1 MLYSLIPVPLGAFQI
16 NEISSTIESELSN
29 PQNLSIPQK
38 QQVLF
43 SLIVPTYNES
53 KNLAH
58 LVEVLSQ
65 LLDNYFEKKFDG
77 KGESTKNLTDNLTG
91 NLTYELIIV
100 DDDSPDLTWQVGMDL
115 LPNYPQLRVMR
126 RQGEKGLSTAVIRGW
141 QASQGE
147 ILGVIDGDLQH
158 PPETLTEMLDQMF
171 TPNRDLPNVDLV
183 VASRH
188 VEGGGVSDWGFIRR
202 VLSRGAQML
211 GLLILPN
218 VIGRVSDP
226 MSGYFMVRRSA
237 IANCTMNPLGYK
249 ILIEVLGRGQID
261 KVAEVGYVFQERQ
274 EGESKVT
281 WRQYVDYI
289 LHLLRLRS
297 RGRITKIRQKIQVPL
312 QRFLQFGLVGLSGV
326 FVDMAILYLLSDVS
340 TLGWGLTRSK
350 IISSE
355 VAVINNFLWNDLW
368 TFRDISSQQVGW
380 HNRIRRFL
388 KFNFICLFGIVL
400 NILILNF
407 LYNYLHINQYL
418 ANLIAIA
425 IVTIWNFWFNL
436 KLSWRVTQT
445 K

>member
-1 MLYSLIPVPLGAFQI
+1 MSYTLLSVPLGSFQV
-16 NEISSTIESELSN
+16 NELLLSEDISETKLAQGSQHQEKLV
-29 PQNLSIPQK
+29 K
-38 QQVLF
+38 F

-53 KNLAH
+53 KNLAK
-58 LVEVLSQ
+58 LVEILTQ
-65 LLDNYFEKKFDG
+65 LLNSYFNDSKDN
-77 KGESTKNLTDNLTG
+77 
-91 NLTYELIIV
+91 YELIIV
-100 DDDSPDLTWQVGMDL
+100 DDDSPDLTWQVGLDL
-115 LPNYPQLRVMR
+115 TTHYPQLRIMR

-158 PPETLTEMLDQMF
+158 PPETLLNMLDEM
-171 TPNRDLPNVDLV
+171 VKGADLV

-202 VLSRGAQML
+202 FLSRGAQML

-237 IANCTMNPLGYK
+237 IANCQMNPLGYK
-249 ILIEVLGRGQID
+249 ILIEVLGRGNIA

-297 RGRITKIRQKIQVPL
+297 RGRITKLREKLRVPVK
-312 QRFLQFGLVGLSGV
+312 RFLKFGLVGFSGV
-326 FVDMAILYLLSDVS
+326 FVDMAIFYLLSDAS

-350 IISSE
+350 IIAAE
-355 VAVINNFLWNDLW
+355 VAVLNNFLWNDLW
-368 TFRDISSQQVGW
+368 TFRDLADQQSGW
-380 HNRIRRFL
+380 RKLIKRFV
-388 KFNFICLFGIVL
+388 KFNLICLMGIGL
-400 NILILNF
+400 NLLILNL
-407 LYNYLHINQYL
+407 LYNYFGVNKYV